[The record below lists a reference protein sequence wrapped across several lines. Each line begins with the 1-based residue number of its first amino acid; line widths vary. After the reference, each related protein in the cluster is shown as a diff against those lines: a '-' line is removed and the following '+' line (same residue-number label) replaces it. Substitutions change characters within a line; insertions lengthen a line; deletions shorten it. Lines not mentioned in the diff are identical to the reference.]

1 MSSTSRLGTAAV
13 IPNSAALD
21 KAVSHTASQ
30 KRKDLY
36 YIKISLK
43 LLISFFNLKIPF
55 LLLLWT
61 CQQDFHCD
69 QTLGC
74 QFLTPHFLQLTH

>member
-36 YIKISLK
+36 YIKVSLK
-43 LLISFFNLKIPF
+43 LLIFIYLFIYFKYLFSCCFGHANRISIVIKHLDASF
-55 LLLLWT
+55 
-61 CQQDFHCD
+61 
-69 QTLGC
+69 
-74 QFLTPHFLQLTH
+74 

>member
-30 KRKDLY
+30 KRKDLD

-43 LLISFFNLKIPF
+43 LLISIYLFIFKYLFSCCFGHANRISIVIKHLDASF
-55 LLLLWT
+55 
-61 CQQDFHCD
+61 
-69 QTLGC
+69 
-74 QFLTPHFLQLTH
+74 